1 MNTLFQ
7 KNYDGIRPLAYAM
20 RPETLDEYIGQEK
33 IIGKGS
39 VLRKLIEMGKMIN
52 SIFFG
57 PPGTGKTSLG
67 VLISNELDFSFE
79 KLNATTAN
87 LNDFRKV
94 IDRANRRLEL
104 ENKRT
109 LLFLD
114 EIHRFNKLQ
123 QDALLPHTEDGLI
136 VLIGATTENPYYALN
151 NALLSRSMIFEF
163 EKLNRDEILK
173 LIDNALIFKNKK
185 MDSEIKFYIEE
196 LSGGDGRIALNYL
209 ELISE
214 VGETMNLEEI
224 ENLLQKRKAGYH
236 KKEDKYNT
244 ISAFI
249 KSIRGSDPDAAVYW
263 LAKMLDGG
271 EDPRYIARR
280 LLISASED
288 IGLANPEALTMANA
302 AIMACE
308 KIGMPEV
315 RIILSEVT
323 IYLAISSKS
332 SSSYEAINSAMID
345 IKNGIIEEVPTHLT
359 DLGKKDYKY
368 PHEYDGNFVYQ
379 EYKNN
384 NKVYYLPQKNKNERL
399 ILEKLNKLWKIKYSR
414 ENN

>member
-1 MNTLFQ
+1 MNTLFK
-7 KNYDGIRPLAYAM
+7 KNYDRVRPLAYSM
-20 RPETLDEYIGQEK
+20 RPTVLSEYVGQEK

-39 VLRKLIEMGKMIN
+39 ILRKLIDKGKMVN

-67 VLISNELDFSFE
+67 VLISNELDYNFE

-87 LNDFRKV
+87 LTDFRKV
-94 IDRANRRLEL
+94 IDKANRKLEI

-136 VLIGATTENPYYALN
+136 VLIGATTENPYYTLN

-163 EKLNRDEILK
+163 EKLKKKEVLK
-173 LIDNALIFKNKK
+173 LLNNGLKIKGKELKE
-185 MDSEIKFYIEE
+185 EIKLYIEE
-196 LSGGDGRIALNYL
+196 LCAGDGRIALNYL
-209 ELISE
+209 ELILE
-214 VGETMNLEEI
+214 IGEAMSLEEV
-224 ENLLQKRKAGYH
+224 EELLQTRKAGYH

-288 IGLANPEALTMANA
+288 IGLANPEALSMANA
-302 AIMACE
+302 AMLACE

-332 SSSYEAINSAMID
+332 SSSYDAINGALTD
-345 IKNGIIEEVPTHLT
+345 IKNGDKEDVPFYLT

-368 PHEYDGNFVYQ
+368 PHDYEENFVFQ
-379 EYKNN
+379 EYK
-384 NKVYYLPQKNKNERL
+384 KSDKTYYFPQKNKNEKL
-399 ILEKLNKLWKIKYSR
+399 ILDKLKKLWKTKYR
-414 ENN
+414 R

>member
-7 KNYDGIRPLAYAM
+7 KNYDEVRPLAYNM
-20 RPETLDEYIGQEK
+20 RPKTLDEYVGQRK
-33 IIGKGS
+33 IIGSGS
-39 VLRKLIEMGKMIN
+39 VLRKLIEKGKMIN

-67 VLISNELDFSFE
+67 ILISNELDYSFE

-87 LNDFRKV
+87 LSDFRQV

-136 VLIGATTENPYYALN
+136 VLIGATTENPYYTLN

-163 EKLNRDEILK
+163 EKLNRGEVLELLENGLK
-173 LIDNALIFKNKK
+173 YKK
-185 MDSEIKFYIEE
+185 MKIKDDIKFYIEE
-196 LSGGDGRIALNYL
+196 LATGDGRIALNYL
-209 ELISE
+209 ELILE
-214 VGETMNLEEI
+214 VGETMCLKEV
-224 ENLLQKRKAGYH
+224 ENLLQTRKAGYH

-271 EDPRYIARR
+271 EDPKYIARR

-288 IGLANPEALTMANA
+288 VGLANPEALSMANA
-302 AIMACE
+302 AMLACE

-332 SSSYEAINSAMID
+332 SSSYEAINSAMMD
-345 IKNGIIEEVPTHLT
+345 IKNGNIEEVPYYLT

-368 PHEYDGNFVYQ
+368 PHGYDGNFVYQ
-379 EYKNN
+379 EYKKND
-384 NKVYYLPQKNKNERL
+384 KVYYFPQNNKNERL
-399 ILEKLNKLWKIKYSR
+399 ILEKLKKLWETKYR
-414 ENN
+414 R

>member
-1 MNTLFQ
+1 MKTLFQ
-7 KNYDGIRPLAYAM
+7 KNFDNARPLAYSM
-20 RPETLDEYIGQEK
+20 RPKTLEEYVGQEK
-33 IIGKGS
+33 IIGEKS
-39 VLRKLIEMGKMIN
+39 ILKKLINKGKMVN

-67 VLISNELDFSFE
+67 ELISLELNYSFE

-87 LNDFRKV
+87 LSDFREV
-94 IDRANRRLEL
+94 ITRANRRLEL

-136 VLIGATTENPYYALN
+136 VLIGATTENPYYSLN

-163 EKLNRDEILK
+163 EKLKKVEILQLLNNGLNYKNLK
-173 LIDNALIFKNKK
+173 LEDDVKL
-185 MDSEIKFYIEE
+185 YIEE

-209 ELISE
+209 ELITEISDSMTISE
-214 VGETMNLEEI
+214 VEE
-224 ENLLQKRKAGYH
+224 LLQKRKASYH

-249 KSIRGSDPDAAVYW
+249 KSIRGSDPQAAIYW

-271 EDPRYIARR
+271 EDPKYIARR

-288 IGLANPEALTMANA
+288 IGLANPEALNMANA
-302 AIMACE
+302 AILATE

-332 SSSYEAINSAMID
+332 SSSYEAINSAMLD
-345 IKNGIIEEVPTHLT
+345 IKNGNIEEVPHHLT
-359 DLGKKDYKY
+359 DLGKKNYKY
-368 PHEYDGNFVYQ
+368 PHSYDGNFVFQ
-379 EYKNN
+379 EYKKS
-384 NKVYYLPQKNKNERL
+384 NKPYYIPQKNKNEKL
-399 ILEKLNKLWKIKYSR
+399 IMEKLVKLWKNKYIL
-414 ENN
+414 

>member
-33 IIGKGS
+33 IIGRDS
-39 VLRKLIEMGKMIN
+39 VLRKLIEKGKMIN

-136 VLIGATTENPYYALN
+136 VLIGATTENPYYVLN

-163 EKLNRDEILK
+163 EKLSKNEILK
-173 LIDNALIFKNKK
+173 LIDNALNYKNIKL
-185 MDSEIKFYIEE
+185 DPEIKFYIEE
-196 LSGGDGRIALNYL
+196 LSSGDGRIALNYL

-214 VGETMNLEEI
+214 IGETMNLEEV

-288 IGLANPEALTMANA
+288 IGLANPEGLTMANA

-332 SSSYEAINSAMID
+332 SSSYDAINSAMMD
-345 IKNGIIEEVPTHLT
+345 IKNGVIEEVPTYLT

-368 PHEYDGNFVYQ
+368 PHGYDGNFVYQ
-379 EYKNN
+379 EYKEN
-384 NKVYYLPQKNKNERL
+384 NKVYYIPQNNKNERM
-399 ILEKLNKLWKIKYSR
+399 ILEKLNKLWKTKYSR
-414 ENN
+414 

>member
-7 KNYDGIRPLAYAM
+7 KNFDNIRPLAYSL
-20 RPETLDEYIGQEK
+20 RPKSLDEYIGQDK
-33 IIGKGS
+33 IIGKGR
-39 VLRKLIEMGKMIN
+39 VLRKLIEKGKITN
-52 SIFFG
+52 SIFWG

-67 VLISNELDFSFE
+67 ELISNELDYSFE

-87 LNDFRKV
+87 LNDFRQV
-94 IDRANRRLEL
+94 IDRANRRLNL

-136 VLIGATTENPYYALN
+136 VLIGATTENPYYTLN

-163 EKLNRDEILK
+163 EKLSKDEILELLENGLK
-173 LIDNALIFKNKK
+173 YKK
-185 MDSEIKFYIEE
+185 TTLNDEIKLYIEE
-196 LSGGDGRIALNYL
+196 LATGDGRIALNYL
-209 ELISE
+209 ELILE
-214 VGETMNLEEI
+214 VGETMNLEEV
-224 ENLLQKRKAGYH
+224 EDLLQTRKAGYH

-271 EDPRYIARR
+271 EDPKYIARR
-280 LLISASED
+280 LLISAAED
-288 IGLANPEALTMANA
+288 IGLANPQALSMANA
-302 AIMACE
+302 AMLATE

-332 SSSYEAINSAMID
+332 SSAYEAINSAMGD
-345 IKNGIIEEVPTHLT
+345 IKNKYSESVPKYLT
-359 DLGKKDYKY
+359 DAGKKDYKY
-368 PHEYDGNFVYQ
+368 PHSYNDNFVYQ
-379 EYKNN
+379 EYKKS
-384 NKVYYLPQKNKNERL
+384 NKVYYSPQNNKNEKH
-399 ILEKLNKLWKIKYSR
+399 ILEKLKKLWKDKYIR
-414 ENN
+414 

>member
-7 KNYDGIRPLAYAM
+7 KNYDGVRPLAYTM
-20 RPETLDEYIGQEK
+20 RPKTLDEYVGQEK

-39 VLRKLIEMGKMIN
+39 VLRKLIEKGKMIN

-67 VLISNELDFSFE
+67 VLISNELEYSFE

-87 LNDFRKV
+87 LNDFRQV

-136 VLIGATTENPYYALN
+136 VLIGATTENPYYVLN
-151 NALLSRSMIFEF
+151 NALLSRCMIFEF
-163 EKLNRDEILK
+163 EKLSRDEILK
-173 LIDNALIFKNKK
+173 LIDNALAYKDMKL
-185 MDSEIKFYIEE
+185 DSEIKFYIEE

-214 VGETMNLEEI
+214 VGETMNLEEV
-224 ENLLQKRKAGYH
+224 ENLLQKRKTGYH

-280 LLISASED
+280 LLVSASED
-288 IGLANPEALTMANA
+288 IGLANPEGLTMANA
-302 AIMACE
+302 AVMACE

-332 SSSYEAINSAMID
+332 SSSYEAINSAMLD

-368 PHEYDGNFVYQ
+368 PHSYDGNFVYQ
-379 EYKNN
+379 EYKKN
-384 NKVYYLPQKNKNERL
+384 NKVYYLPQNNKNERM
-399 ILEKLNKLWKIKYSR
+399 ILEKLNKLWKNKYSR
-414 ENN
+414 

>member
-1 MNTLFQ
+1 
-7 KNYDGIRPLAYAM
+7 
-20 RPETLDEYIGQEK
+20 
-33 IIGKGS
+33 
-39 VLRKLIEMGKMIN
+39 
-52 SIFFG
+52 IFFG

-67 VLISNELDFSFE
+67 ELISLELNYSFE

-87 LNDFRKV
+87 LSDFREV
-94 IDRANRRLEL
+94 ITRANRRLEL

-136 VLIGATTENPYYALN
+136 VLIGATTENPYYSLN

-163 EKLNRDEILK
+163 EKLKKVEILQLLNNGLNYKNLK
-173 LIDNALIFKNKK
+173 LEDDVKL
-185 MDSEIKFYIEE
+185 YIEE

-209 ELISE
+209 ELITEISDSMTISE
-214 VGETMNLEEI
+214 VEE
-224 ENLLQKRKAGYH
+224 LLQKRKASYH

-249 KSIRGSDPDAAVYW
+249 KSIRGSDPQAAIYW

-271 EDPRYIARR
+271 EDPKYIARR

-288 IGLANPEALTMANA
+288 IGLANPEALNMANA
-302 AIMACE
+302 AILATE

-332 SSSYEAINSAMID
+332 SSSYEAINSAMLD
-345 IKNGIIEEVPTHLT
+345 IKNGNIEEVPHHLT
-359 DLGKKDYKY
+359 DLGKKNYKY
-368 PHEYDGNFVYQ
+368 PHSYDGNFVFQ
-379 EYKNN
+379 EYKKS
-384 NKVYYLPQKNKNERL
+384 NKPYYIPQKNKNEKL
-399 ILEKLNKLWKIKYSR
+399 IMEKLVKLWKNKYIL
-414 ENN
+414 

>member
-7 KNYDGIRPLAYAM
+7 KNYDEIRPLAYVM
-20 RPETLDEYIGQEK
+20 RPKTLDEYVGQEK
-33 IIGKGS
+33 IIGRDS
-39 VLRKLIEMGKMIN
+39 VLRKLIKKGKMIN

-67 VLISNELDFSFE
+67 ALISKELDYSFE

-87 LNDFRKV
+87 LNDFRQV

-136 VLIGATTENPYYALN
+136 ILIGATTENPYYVLN

-163 EKLNRDEILK
+163 EKLTKDEIIK
-173 LIDNALIFKNKK
+173 LIENALIYKNIKL
-185 MDSEIKFYIEE
+185 DLEIKLYIEE
-196 LSGGDGRIALNYL
+196 LSAGDGRIALNYL
-209 ELISE
+209 EMISE
-214 VGETMNLEEI
+214 VGETMTLEKV
-224 ENLLQKRKAGYH
+224 ENILLKRKVGYH

-288 IGLANPEALTMANA
+288 IGLANPEALNMANA
-302 AIMACE
+302 AILASE

-315 RIILSEVT
+315 RIILSQVT

-332 SSSYEAINSAMID
+332 SSSYEAINLAMMD
-345 IKNGIIEEVPTHLT
+345 IKKGVIEEVPRHLT

-368 PHEYDGNFVYQ
+368 PHGYDGNYVYQ
-379 EYKNN
+379 EYKKN
-384 NKVYYLPQKNKNERL
+384 NKVYYFPQNNKNERL
-399 ILEKLNKLWKIKYSR
+399 ILEKLNKLWKTKYSR
-414 ENN
+414 EKN

>member
-7 KNYDGIRPLAYAM
+7 KNYDGVRPLAYIM
-20 RPETLDEYIGQEK
+20 RPKILDEYIGQGK

-39 VLRKLIEMGKMIN
+39 VLRKLIEKGKMIN

-67 VLISNELDFSFE
+67 VLISNELDYSFE

-87 LNDFRKV
+87 LNDFRQV
-94 IDRANRRLEL
+94 IERANRRLEI

-136 VLIGATTENPYYALN
+136 VLIGATTENPYYVLN

-163 EKLNRDEILK
+163 EKLSKDEILK
-173 LIDNALIFKNKK
+173 MIDNALMYKDIKL
-185 MDSEIKFYIEE
+185 DSDIKSYIEE
-196 LSGGDGRIALNYL
+196 LSNGDGRVALNYL

-214 VGETMNLEEI
+214 IGETMNLKEVED
-224 ENLLQKRKAGYH
+224 LLQKRKAGYH

-288 IGLANPEALTMANA
+288 VGLANPEGLTMANA
-302 AIMACE
+302 AVLACE

-332 SSSYEAINSAMID
+332 SSSYDAINSAMTD
-345 IKNGIIEEVPTHLT
+345 IKNNVIEEVPVHLT

-368 PHEYDGNFVYQ
+368 PHKYDGNFVYQ
-379 EYKNN
+379 EYKKN
-384 NKVYYLPQKNKNERL
+384 NKVYYVPQNNKNEKL
-399 ILEKLNKLWKIKYSR
+399 ILEKLNKLWKTKYKR
-414 ENN
+414 

>member
-7 KNYDGIRPLAYAM
+7 KNYDGIRPLAYLM
-20 RPETLDEYIGQEK
+20 RPKILDEYVGQRK

-39 VLRKLIEMGKMIN
+39 ILRKLIEKRKMVN

-67 VLISNELDFSFE
+67 VLISNELDYSFE

-87 LNDFRKV
+87 LADFREV
-94 IDRANRRLEL
+94 VTRANRRLNL

-136 VLIGATTENPYYALN
+136 VLIGATTENPYYTLN

-163 EKLNRDEILK
+163 EKLSNDELLELINNGLNYKKLELK
-173 LIDNALIFKNKK
+173 EETKL
-185 MDSEIKFYIEE
+185 YIAE
-196 LSGGDGRIALNYL
+196 LASGDGRIALNYL
-209 ELISE
+209 ELIAE
-214 VGETMNLEEI
+214 VGDSMSLEEV
-224 ENLLQKRKAGYH
+224 EALLQTRKAGYH

-249 KSIRGSDPDAAVYW
+249 KSIRGSDPNAAVYW

-271 EDPRYIARR
+271 EDPKYIARR

-302 AIMACE
+302 AMLACE

-332 SSSYEAINSAMID
+332 SSSYEAINSAMTD
-345 IKNGIIEEVPTHLT
+345 IKNGKIEDVPRHLT
-359 DLGKKDYKY
+359 DAGKKDYKY
-368 PHEYDGNFVYQ
+368 PHSYEGNFVYQ
-379 EYKNN
+379 DYKKND
-384 NKVYYLPQKNKNERL
+384 KAYYIPQNNKNERL
-399 ILEKLNKLWKIKYSR
+399 IQEKLNKLWKNKYR
-414 ENN
+414 N